1 MIRKILNNDSF
12 RMATF
17 LVTLIGAMWTLTT
30 RLEDRMSARF
40 DMVDARFDKIETRLD
55 RIDSRLNSFGERIAK
70 NEARLEASK

>member
-17 LVTLIGAMWTLTT
+17 LVTLIGAMWTLGT
-30 RLEDRMSARF
+30 RLEDRMNVRF
-40 DMVDARFDKIETRLD
+40 DKVDARFDRIETRLD

-70 NEARLEASK
+70 NETRLEAAK